1 MKKLRFKKWVTNL
14 LLTFNFIICIMM
26 LTIQDFDLCL
36 TSLLFMIG
44 MPTIFLIN
52 SYLLIEYGGI

>member
-14 LLTFNFIICIMM
+14 LLTINIIICIMM
-26 LTIQDFDLCL
+26 LTIQDFDLCF

-44 MPTIFLIN
+44 MPMIFLIN
-52 SYLLIEYGGI
+52 SYLLLEYGGI

>member
-1 MKKLRFKKWVTNL
+1 MKKLKFKQWVRNL
-14 LLTFNFIICIMM
+14 LLTINIIICIMM
-26 LTIQDFDLCL
+26 LTIQDFELCL

>member
-14 LLTFNFIICIMM
+14 LLTVNFIICIMM
-26 LTIQDFDLCL
+26 LTIQDFDLCF
-36 TSLLFMIG
+36 TSLLFMIS

>member
-14 LLTFNFIICIMM
+14 LLTVNFIICVMM
-26 LTIQDFDLCL
+26 LTIQDFELCFA
-36 TSLLFMIG
+36 SLLFMIG

-52 SYLLIEYGGI
+52 SYLLLEYGGI

>member
-14 LLTFNFIICIMM
+14 LLTINIIICIMM
-26 LTIQDFDLCL
+26 LTIQDFELCF

-44 MPTIFLIN
+44 MTTIFLIN

>member
-14 LLTFNFIICIMM
+14 LLTINIIICIMM
-26 LTIQDFDLCL
+26 LTIQDFELCF
-36 TSLLFMIG
+36 TSLLFVIG

-52 SYLLIEYGGI
+52 SYLLFEYGGI

>member
-14 LLTFNFIICIMM
+14 LLTINIIICIMM
-26 LTIQDFDLCL
+26 LTIQDFELCF

-52 SYLLIEYGGI
+52 SYLLFEYGGI

>member
-1 MKKLRFKKWVTNL
+1 MKKLKFKKWVTNL
-14 LLTFNFIICIMM
+14 LLTINIIICIMM
-26 LTIQDFDLCL
+26 LTIQDFELCF

-52 SYLLIEYGGI
+52 SYLLFEYGGI

>member
-14 LLTFNFIICIMM
+14 LLTVNFIICIMM

-36 TSLLFMIG
+36 TSLLFMIV

>member
-1 MKKLRFKKWVTNL
+1 MKKLKFKKWVTNL
-14 LLTFNFIICIMM
+14 LLTINIIICIMM
-26 LTIQDFDLCL
+26 LTIQDFELCF

-44 MPTIFLIN
+44 MPIIFLIN

>member
-14 LLTFNFIICIMM
+14 LLTVNIIICIMM
-26 LTIQDFDLCL
+26 LTIQDFELCF

-52 SYLLIEYGGI
+52 SYLLFEYGGI

>member
-14 LLTFNFIICIMM
+14 LLTINFIICIMM
-26 LTIQDFDLCL
+26 LTIQDFELCF

-52 SYLLIEYGGI
+52 SYLLFEYGGI

>member
-14 LLTFNFIICIMM
+14 LLTINFIICIMM
-26 LTIQDFDLCL
+26 LTIQDFELCF

-44 MPTIFLIN
+44 MPTMFLIN
-52 SYLLIEYGGI
+52 SYLLFEYGGI

>member
-1 MKKLRFKKWVTNL
+1 MKKFKKWVTNL
-14 LLTFNFIICIMM
+14 LLTINIIICIMM
-26 LTIQDFDLCL
+26 LTIQDFELCF

-44 MPTIFLIN
+44 MPIIFLIN